1 MKKTAEAKYPISD
14 LISRRWSPRV
24 FDPDKHVDIED
35 VGSLFEA
42 ARWAPSCGNEQ
53 SWRFIVGVNFDKTHE
68 MIVDTLSD
76 GNKKW
81 AGNCP
86 LLFIALANQPDHGGK
101 PFVHSEHDLGLALQ
115 NLLLQAIDLGM
126 YAHLMAGFSPEKARK
141 AFEVPEGNRPLTA
154 GAVGYYG
161 DANKAAVDLKQKDE
175 GLRSRKD
182 FDQFVFSGRW
192 GIPLGI

>member
-1 MKKTAEAKYPISD
+1 MEKMAEVKYPISE
-14 LISRRWSPRV
+14 LISRRWSPRI
-24 FDPDKHVDIED
+24 FDPDRPVDID
-35 VGSLFEA
+35 NIGSLFEA

-53 SWRFIVGVNFDKTHE
+53 SWRFIVGVNFDKTHQ
-68 MIVDTLSD
+68 MILDTLYD

-86 LLFIALANQPDHGGK
+86 VLFIAVANQPDYSGK
-101 PFVHSEHDLGLALQ
+101 PFMHSEHDLGLALQ

-126 YAHLMAGFSPEKARK
+126 YAHLMAGFSHDKIRK
-141 AFEVPEGNRPLTA
+141 TFYIPEGNKPLTA

-161 DANKAAVDLKQKDE
+161 DASKVDVVLKERDE
-175 GLRSRKD
+175 ASRSRKA

-192 GIPLGI
+192 GAPLGI